1 MSAPVHEFELPNVAA
16 GADPFRLSAVAA
28 DESVDAVVLLFQRDY
43 HCSKCRSQVQDVAA
57 RHDEFEA
64 AGAVVAALLPE
75 PADRAADWQDSYD
88 LPFALLADPSKAV
101 GEAYDQPTRF
111 GALGSLHDLVGR
123 MPKAVVL
130 DARSGTPEVAA
141 VHEGSMPADRPD
153 VDGLLAAVRSPGD
166 AAL

>member
-1 MSAPVHEFELPNVAA
+1 MNAPVHEFELPNVAA
-16 GADPFRLSAVAA
+16 GPDPFRLSTVAG

-64 AGAVVAALLPE
+64 AG
-75 PADRAADWQDSYD
+75 
-88 LPFALLADPSKAV
+88 
-101 GEAYDQPTRF
+101 EAYDQPTRF

-123 MPKAVVL
+123 MPKAVVF

-141 VHEGSMPADRPD
+141 VHEGPMPADRPD
-153 VDGLLAAVRSPGD
+153 VDEFLAAVRSPGG

>member
-16 GADPFRLSAVAA
+16 GPDPFRLSAVAA

-43 HCSKCRSQVQDVAA
+43 HRSKCRSQVQDVAA

-64 AGAVVAALLPE
+64 A
-75 PADRAADWQDSYD
+75 
-88 LPFALLADPSKAV
+88 

-123 MPKAVVL
+123 MPKAVVF

-141 VHEGSMPADRPD
+141 VHEGSMPADGPTSTSSSRRSGVP
-153 VDGLLAAVRSPGD
+153 AAPRCEETLGRKTFRIRRV
-166 AAL
+166 

>member
-1 MSAPVHEFELPNVAA
+1 MSAPVHEFEVSNVAA
-16 GADPFRLSAVAA
+16 GPDPFRLSAVAA

-64 AGAVVAALLPE
+64 AG
-75 PADRAADWQDSYD
+75 
-88 LPFALLADPSKAV
+88 
-101 GEAYDQPTRF
+101 EAYDQPTRF

-123 MPKAVVL
+123 MPKAVVF

-141 VHEGSMPADRPD
+141 VNEGSMPADGPTSTSSSRRSGVP
-153 VDGLLAAVRSPGD
+153 AAPRCEETLGRKTFRIRRV
-166 AAL
+166 